1 MSRRFSKVV
10 PQSPLELERFYLDT
24 INKLENTE
32 SSLSDE
38 EQKSGIPVIGM
49 IHDINRRIES
59 LTRDSRNLKL
69 LMDNSRLEQDNRMM
83 RSQLTKLETRLA
95 DLEKR
100 VK

>member
-24 INKLENTE
+24 INKLENTT
-32 SSLSDE
+32 SSLADE

-49 IHDINRRIES
+49 IHDISRRVES
-59 LTRDSRNLKL
+59 LVRDNRNLKL
-69 LMDNSRLEQDNRMM
+69 SMDNSRLEQDNRIM